1 VSEPAG
7 SDARVGLGSRLFAW
21 LLPSVLLPLA
31 LPPEQRA
38 LAVAAYDAL
47 ILLAFVLDARRL
59 TRADLAL
66 RREAPRCSELGRPL
80 SYTLVLENGSRD
92 TLSVRLADDGEPE
105 TPSLGAGSLHLA
117 PGTELS
123 LHGSVLPRMRGVF
136 TLGPAH
142 AHLESRLGLARIA
155 RRLDAGQALNVLPAP
170 SAPECLSPSTRRA
183 LGDLARGRSRGPR
196 SPELAGCRALTP
208 GDPPNTLDA
217 RKTARH
223 GRPIVRTYEREHDD
237 PLWLV
242 LDTGRS
248 MLRASDDPARP
259 ALLERAIQA
268 TLAVARATL
277 SEGRAVGF
285 VAFDA
290 ALGTLALPAR
300 GAARFGA
307 LRDRLAR
314 LHASTAPF
322 DPDALYEALAPK
334 LAGRCQVVLITALHA
349 DALIEPLARLSRA
362 LTRRHGLDVLVVGD
376 ALLRAGEHDDVYLR
390 AARRDLAAAE
400 AARLRTLGRAGA
412 SVLYFE
418 DVPGPTPPRA
428 AAEHP

>member
-1 VSEPAG
+1 VTERTAPA
-7 SDARVGLGSRLFAW
+7 ARVGLGSRLYAW

-38 LAVAAYDAL
+38 LAVAAYDAVV
-47 ILLAFVLDARRL
+47 LLAFVLDARRL
-59 TRADLAL
+59 TRAELSLHRA
-66 RREAPRCSELGRPL
+66 APRRSELGRPL
-80 SYTLVLENGSRD
+80 SYTLLLENASRD
-92 TLSVRLADDGEPE
+92 ALSVRLADDGEPE
-105 TPSLGAGSLHLA
+105 PPSLGGETLRIA
-117 PGTELS
+117 PGAELS
-123 LHGSVLPRMRGVF
+123 LDGSVLPRMRGMF

-142 AHLESRLGLARIA
+142 AHVESRLGLARVA
-155 RRLDAGQALNVLPAP
+155 RTLDAGHVLSVLPAP
-170 SAPECLSPSTRRA
+170 AAPERLSPSTRRA
-183 LGDLARGRSRGPR
+183 IGDLARGKSRGPR
-196 SPELAGCRALTP
+196 SAELAGCRALAP

-268 TLAVARATL
+268 ALAVARATL
-277 SEGRAVGF
+277 TEGRAVGF

-290 ALGTLALPAR
+290 ALGTLAPPGR

-307 LRDRLAR
+307 LRDQLAR
-314 LHASTAPF
+314 VQASTAPF
-322 DPDALYEALAPK
+322 DPDALYEELAPK
-334 LAGRCQVVLITALHA
+334 LAGRCQVVLVTALHA
-349 DALIEPLARLSRA
+349 DALVEPLARLSRA

-376 ALLRAGEHDDVYLR
+376 ALLRAGDDDDVYLR

-400 AARLRTLGRAGA
+400 ATRLRALGRAGA

-418 DVPGPTPPRA
+418 DVPGRAHPHA
-428 AAEHP
+428 AAKHP